1 LACRQG
7 LGDPELRT
15 PGPGLPYPDPEF
27 TAPAM
32 EAVNATLAQQ
42 TGYCE
47 GASPV
52 KAIPIGP
59 CNLPTTQCQLCSD
72 VLCLNLCLKSWPLV
86 EQCAMLSNVCMSTQG
101 IWGRSP
107 LSGTQLSFAHAVA
120 INCLWLIC
128 CFCVPAV
135 TQTPPVQTV
144 GPHVATLGMKF
155 YTGDTF
161 CLCAAECS

>member
-1 LACRQG
+1 MHHSAEWVMRLLVCRQG

-52 KAIPIGP
+52 H
-59 CNLPTTQCQLCSD
+59 
-72 VLCLNLCLKSWPLV
+72 
-86 EQCAMLSNVCMSTQG
+86 AMLE
-101 IWGRSP
+101 
-107 LSGTQLSFAHAVA
+107 
-120 INCLWLIC
+120 
-128 CFCVPAV
+128 
-135 TQTPPVQTV
+135 PVFEK
-144 GPHVATLGMKF
+144 L
-155 YTGDTF
+155 
-161 CLCAAECS
+161 AAS